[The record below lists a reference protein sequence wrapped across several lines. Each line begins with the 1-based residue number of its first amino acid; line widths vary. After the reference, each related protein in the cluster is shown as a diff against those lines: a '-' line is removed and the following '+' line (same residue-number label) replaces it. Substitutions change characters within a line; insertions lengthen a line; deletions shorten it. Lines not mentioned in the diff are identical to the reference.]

1 MSTPTSSNALIAP
14 RWRHLALLAVLCFV
28 IATGTTLLASRSKH
42 RPRRATG
49 KDRRS
54 SVIGKRGL
62 LALDRKALPNPR
74 NAGHQPFFLANTEG
88 RITDFICQRCKTTEA
103 AA

>member
-1 MSTPTSSNALIAP
+1 MVIAV
-14 RWRHLALLAVLCFV
+14 LLAVLCFV
-28 IATGTTLLASRSKH
+28 IATGTTLLASRSRH
-42 RPRRATG
+42 RPRRAAG

-62 LALDRKALPNPR
+62 LALDRKALPNPC
-74 NAGHQPFFLANTEG
+74 NDGHQPFFLANTEG
-88 RITDFICQRCKTTEA
+88 RMSGFITQNLCSKHVQTTEA